1 MSDSARLRRSLL
13 FAFALPAIMEGL
25 MHAPE
30 SQVQGIYAKYTGL
43 SLTALASGL
52 LLTRVF
58 DALTYPLI
66 GQWSD
71 QTFRRTGSRKGLMAF
86 GTAVAVLGVWFLFRP
101 PPNPSIVYY
110 TGWAMVT
117 YVGWKLTEIPY
128 TAWSLGL
135 SRDYVQ
141 RARVQ
146 LWRFMAA
153 LSGSILFFTV
163 PFATKALGLSD
174 STELNLHTLSF
185 AAVVVVVC
193 MPLFNSFALLRVPN
207 SEAPQPVAPA
217 GSKAGWREMFS
228 AVASNGPLLRLLL
241 AAAPA
246 LALNGM
252 AAGTLFLFAD
262 VYLHLGKKL
271 AVIQLAGLPMT
282 LIGLLFWTWLCQKFE
297 RHRVWAISMMVA
309 ALCDGLLAFVPAGP
323 SALVPILV
331 LYPIGLFS
339 FICIAIAFPAM
350 LGDVVDYELLRTG
363 EDRSGIYAA
372 INAFLQKSMTA
383 VSGAF
388 GIAMVGWFGFD
399 AHADEQTAWAG
410 FGIRLAAMGLPALG
424 FVASASLLWW
434 FPLNRARQA
443 EIRKAMQARESRS
456 ADRLPTKTDE
466 AGQDVAATERGPQA
480 VQ

>member
-1 MSDSARLRRSLL
+1 LSDSARLRRSLL
-13 FAFALPAIMEGL
+13 FAFSLPAIMEGL

-43 SLTALASGL
+43 SLTALAGGL
-52 LLTRVF
+52 LLTRIF

-71 QTFRRTGSRKGLMAF
+71 QAFRRSGSRKGLMAL

-135 SRDYVQ
+135 TRDYAQ

-163 PFATKALGLSD
+163 PFATKAMGLSET
-174 STELNLHTLSF
+174 TELNLHTLSF
-185 AAVVVVVC
+185 TAVVVLLC

-207 SEAPQPVAPA
+207 SDVPLPMAPA
-217 GSKAGWREMFS
+217 ESKTGWREMFR

-246 LALNGM
+246 IMLNGA

-262 VYLHLGKKL
+262 VYLHLGKQL
-271 AVIQLAGLPMT
+271 PVIQLVGLPMT

-297 RHRVWAISMMVA
+297 RHRVWAISMIVA
-309 ALCDGLLAFVPAGP
+309 ALCNGLLAFVPAGP
-323 SALVPILV
+323 AALVPILV
-331 LYPIGLFS
+331 LYPISLFS
-339 FICIAIAFPAM
+339 FICIAIAFPSM

-399 AHADEQTAWAG
+399 AHAAEQNAWAG

-424 FVASASLLWW
+424 FVVSASLLWW
-434 FPLNRARQA
+434 FPIDRARQA
-443 EIRKAMQARESRS
+443 EIREAMQARESLS
-456 ADRLPTKTDE
+456 NQLVPAKTDITS
-466 AGQDVAATERGPQA
+466 QDVAKA
-480 VQ
+480 

>member
-1 MSDSARLRRSLL
+1 LNDNKPLRRSLL
-13 FAFALPAIMEGL
+13 LAFSLPAIMEGL

-43 SLTALASGL
+43 SLTALAAGL
-52 LLTRVF
+52 LLTRIF

-71 QTFRRTGSRKGLMAF
+71 QAFRRTGSRKGLMAL
-86 GTAVAVLGVWFLFRP
+86 GTAVAVGGVWFLFRP

-128 TAWSLGL
+128 VAWSLGL
-135 SRDYVQ
+135 SRDYAQ

-163 PFATKALGLSD
+163 PFATKALGFSD
-174 STELNLHTLSF
+174 TTELNLHTLSF

-207 SEAPQPVAPA
+207 SEETQPVTPA

-228 AVASNGPLLRLLL
+228 AVASNGPLLRLLF
-241 AAAPA
+241 AAVPA
-246 LALNGM
+246 LALNGV
-252 AAGTLFLFAD
+252 ASGTAFLFFD
-262 VYLHLGKKL
+262 VYLHLGKQL
-271 AVIQLAGLPMT
+271 PMIQLVGLPTT
-282 LIGLLFWTWLCQKFE
+282 LVGLLFWSWLCQKFE

-309 ALCDGLLAFVPAGP
+309 GLCYAL
-323 SALVPILV
+323 SALVPTGPTALVPLLV

-350 LGDVVDYELLRTG
+350 LGDVVDYERLRTG

-372 INAFLQKSMTA
+372 INAFLQKSVTA
-383 VSGAF
+383 VSAAF

-399 AHADEQTAWAG
+399 ATAGEQTAWAG

-434 FPLNRARQA
+434 FPITRAKQA
-443 EIRKAMQARESRS
+443 EIRAAIEARESVAPDLHALQ
-456 ADRLPTKTDE
+456 ADGVHQE
-466 AGQDVAATERGPQA
+466 AARA
-480 VQ
+480 